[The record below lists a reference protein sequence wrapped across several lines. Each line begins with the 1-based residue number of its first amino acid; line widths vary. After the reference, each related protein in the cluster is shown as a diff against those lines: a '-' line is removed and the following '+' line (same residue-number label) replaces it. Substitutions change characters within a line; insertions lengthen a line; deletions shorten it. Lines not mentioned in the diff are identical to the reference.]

1 VIVEVIAV
9 GTELLIGQ
17 IINSN
22 VAYIGQRLADEG
34 FDAHYQVTVGDN
46 LDRLASAITTALGR
60 ADAVVLTGGVGPTQD
75 DLTREAICAA
85 TGRRML
91 RDEEH
96 AAKIHE
102 RILAR
107 RGVVPDSVL
116 RMADYPDGAD
126 PLPNTQGV
134 ALGVA
139 LLQDG
144 KWICA
149 VPGVPREMTAMIDL
163 EVMPRL
169 RAAAGKAAVI
179 RSRVLHT
186 WGYGESQVAEILDDL
201 YEATNP
207 SIAFLISDMEVKVR
221 ITAKADDAEAVEAL
235 IAPVEADVRSRLGDV
250 VFATDDETN
259 LDVVQRLL
267 DGRTV
272 AIVEAATDGLVTH
285 RLSAVAGFAG
295 GMTVTDAEDA
305 VEAAERARSTF
316 GSDIGLGVSTPRVR
330 DDAGDAATEMTFAVV
345 TDTGQE
351 IREMRFFG
359 VGERARSYAVIA
371 ALHVLRQSITPG
383 TADDPDRGL
392 WEVSRQVRKA

>member
-1 VIVEVIAV
+1 MIVEVIAV

-34 FDAHYQVTVGDN
+34 FDAHHQVTVGDN
-46 LDRLASAITTALGR
+46 LDRLSSAITTALGR

-85 TGRRML
+85 TGRAML

-96 AAKIHE
+96 ARKIHE
-102 RILAR
+102 RIMAR

-116 RMADYPDGAD
+116 RMADYPEGAE

-139 LLQDG
+139 LLHEG

-149 VPGVPREMTAMIDL
+149 VPGVPREMTAMVDL

-169 RAAAGKAAVI
+169 RTAAGKAAII

-186 WGYGESQVAEILDDL
+186 WGYGESQIAEILDDL
-201 YEATNP
+201 YETTNP

-221 ITAKADDAEAVEAL
+221 ITAKADDAESVEAL
-235 IAPVEADVRSRLGDV
+235 VAPVEAEVRRRLSDV
-250 VFATDDETN
+250 VFATDEETN
-259 LDVVQRLL
+259 LDVVARLL
-267 DGRTV
+267 DGRSV
-272 AIVEAATDGLVTH
+272 GVVEVATDGLVTH
-285 RLSAVAGFAG
+285 RLTAVPGFSG
-295 GMTVTDAEDA
+295 GTTMAEGEDA
-305 VEAAERARSTF
+305 LELAKRARSDF
-316 GSDIGLGVSTPRVR
+316 SADVGLGVSSPRVK
-330 DDAGDAATEMTFAVV
+330 DDAGDTATELTIAVV
-345 TDTGQE
+345 TDDHDE

-383 TADDPDRGL
+383 TADDPNRGL
-392 WEVSRQVRKA
+392 WEVSREVKPG